1 MAGFRD
7 VLRTFFSPPPT
18 VQRGLTADRI
28 FGSSGDEWVST
39 TAGVAVTADAAMRHI
54 AVQAAVRLLTNDIA
68 SLPVDAFRAIKVPA
82 GDGDLA
88 VAAKKELRRPSWVN
102 EPVPNNPNVTWEDHV
117 KAVVYSM
124 LTDGNAFTYCFPSV
138 FNVQAIRVLDPKTVD
153 IKGQAGFGDVVY
165 KVDGVGELSPF
176 EVLHLPWVVPPG
188 KNRGLNPIETAKQ
201 GLGIALAA
209 DEFVGAYFGNGA
221 ILSGHLEFPEGVE
234 VDAEKLKPLLAG
246 FTKKHVGSRKSHL
259 VGALTGGAKY
269 VEHTYSNQG
278 AQLHELREDIVEDV
292 ARLFGIPPH
301 MLGSQKPGAVAFAS
315 IEQRS
320 IDYVT
325 HAVLPIVR
333 RIEVGYSRLLRGQ
346 QTYLRFNLE
355 GLKRGDQAARAK
367 YYETMLTNKAIRREE
382 VRALEDL
389 PFDSEG
395 VGYLETPNN
404 NPPAE
409 PSPPAEP
416 ADRTLQFY
424 LPEQRTI
431 AEVHVPAA
439 TVNVAPAEVRVN
451 VPAPVVNVAA
461 AEAPIVN
468 VAAAEAP
475 VVNIAAPDLAPI
487 TRAVAGFRDD
497 ITSLRADVR
506 KPRKRRL
513 LTDAE
518 GNVIGSEEE

>member
-7 VLRTFFSPPPT
+7 ALRAFFTPPPS
-18 VQRGLTADRI
+18 VQRGLTAQQL
-28 FGSSGDEWVST
+28 FGGSSDEWVSQNT
-39 TAGVAVTADAAMRHI
+39 SGVPVSADAAMRHI

-88 VAAKKELRRPSWVN
+88 VAAKKELRRPSWVL

-165 KVDGVGELSPF
+165 KVEGVGELSPF

-188 KNRGLNPIETAKQ
+188 KHRGLNPIETAKQ

-209 DEFVGAYFGNGA
+209 DEFVGSYFGNGA
-221 ILSGHLEFPEGVE
+221 VLSGHLEFPVGVE
-234 VDAEKLKPLLAG
+234 PSEEQLRPIIDG
-246 FTKKHVGSRKSHL
+246 FRKKHVGSRKSHAI
-259 VGALTGGAKY
+259 GALTGGAKY

-325 HAVLPIVR
+325 HAVLPIVK

-346 QTYLRFNLE
+346 QTYLRFNVE

-389 PFDSEG
+389 PFDAEG

-404 NPPAE
+404 NPPD
-409 PSPPAEP
+409 PAQEP
-416 ADRTLQFY
+416 A
-424 LPEQRTI
+424 
-431 AEVHVPAA
+431 A
-439 TVNVAPAEVRVN
+439 
-451 VPAPVVNVAA
+451 
-461 AEAPIVN
+461 
-468 VAAAEAP
+468 
-475 VVNIAAPDLAPI
+475 
-487 TRAVAGFRDD
+487 
-497 ITSLRADVR
+497 
-506 KPRKRRL
+506 
-513 LTDAE
+513 
-518 GNVIGSEEE
+518 